1 MNPTPVILYCPKC
14 ITQHIDEGEWATK
27 PHRTHLC
34 KNCQYEWRPSF
45 HPTVGVASMS
55 AETLSTPE
63 RIDRAMANTAVD
75 DVIAGKVADPYKRM
89 WSYMDKEQAEGRT
102 NRERVIQMN
111 PALGAPYGEKVTPEE
126 VVEAQLIKD
135 RVLQQIVDARR
146 WRSLMACDRI
156 RVLGTGS
163 LGEKY
168 AHIGLEIWGQYP
180 SLNEHDLR
188 AIAAARECLTRFVD
202 GVEK

>member
-1 MNPTPVILYCPKC
+1 MTAPISMVLHCPEC
-14 ITQHIDEGEWATK
+14 AHPHVDLGEWATK
-27 PHRTHLC
+27 PHRIHLC
-34 KNCQYEWRPSF
+34 ASCGHEWRPSF
-45 HPTVGVASMS
+45 YCTVGVPA
-55 AETLSTPE
+55 AEPLSTQE
-63 RIDRAMANTAVD
+63 RIYRAMANTAVD
-75 DVIAGKVADPYKRM
+75 DVIAGYKPM
-89 WSYMDKEQAEGRT
+89 WSYMEKEQAEGRT

-111 PALGAPYGEKVTPEE
+111 PALGAPYGEKITPEE

-146 WRSLMACDRI
+146 WRSLMACERI

-180 SLNEHDLR
+180 GLNEHDLR